1 MLEVRNLTKTFGG
14 LVAVNRADFTVSS
27 GEILA
32 VIGPN
37 GAGKT
42 TIFNLITGILAPDKG
57 EIKFQNRL
65 LNRMKPYQIARLGIS
80 RTFQNLEL
88 FRTMTVAE
96 NVMVGAYTRDTTGF
110 IGAMLRRPGTSLQDQ
125 ERYAEA
131 VEILRGVG
139 LADYADEQADSL
151 PFGLQRLLEIA
162 RALASRPKLVLLD
175 EPAAGLNA
183 SESQAL
189 VGVLRSLQEQGLTF
203 VLVEHDMTTVMD
215 VADRIVVLN
224 FGSVI
229 ASGAPAEIRSN
240 AEVIRAYL
248 GEDEP

>member
-1 MLEVRNLTKTFGG
+1 VLDVRDLTKNFGG
-14 LVAVNRADFTVSS
+14 LVAVNRASFSVNA

-42 TIFNLITGILAPDKG
+42 TIFNLITGMLTPDEG
-57 EIKFQNRL
+57 EIRFQGRPL
-65 LNRMKPYQIARLGIS
+65 AGLKPHQIARLGIS

-88 FRTMTVAE
+88 FRAMTVAE
-96 NVMVGAYTRDTTGF
+96 NVMVGAYTKGKTGF
-110 IGAMLRRPGTSLQDQ
+110 VRAILRRPGTTAGDRK
-125 ERYAEA
+125 RYGEALELLRAVNMAE
-131 VEILRGVG
+131 
-139 LADYADEQADSL
+139 YADEPAESL

-162 RALASRPKLVLLD
+162 RALAAGPQLVLLD

-183 SESQAL
+183 GESQAL
-189 VGVLRSLQEQGLTF
+189 VAFLRRLREQNLTF
-203 VLVEHDMTTVMD
+203 VLVEHDMATVMD

-229 ASGAPAEIRSN
+229 AEGTPAEIRSN
-240 AEVIRAYL
+240 PEVIRAYL
-248 GEDEP
+248 GEDES

>member
-1 MLEVRNLTKTFGG
+1 MLEVRSLTKTFGG
-14 LVAVNRADFTVSS
+14 LVAVNRADFTVTP

-42 TIFNLITGILAPDKG
+42 TIFNVITGILAPDEG
-57 EIKFQNRL
+57 EIRFQNRL

-110 IGAMLRRPGTSLQDQ
+110 IGAMLRRPGTSLQDR

-229 ASGAPAEIRSN
+229 AAGAPAEIRSN

>member
-1 MLEVRNLTKTFGG
+1 VLDVRDLTKSFGG
-14 LVAVNRADFTVSS
+14 LVAVNRASFSVNP

-42 TIFNLITGILAPDKG
+42 TIFNLITGMLTPDEG
-57 EIKFQNRL
+57 EIRFQGRPL
-65 LNRMKPYQIARLGIS
+65 AGLKPHQIARLGIS

-96 NVMVGAYTRDTTGF
+96 NVMVGAYTKGKTGF
-110 IGAMLRRPGTSLQDQ
+110 VRAILRRPGMTAGDRK
-125 ERYAEA
+125 RYGEALELLGAVNLAE
-131 VEILRGVG
+131 
-139 LADYADEQADSL
+139 YADEPAQSL

-162 RALASRPKLVLLD
+162 RALAAGPQLVLLD

-183 SESQAL
+183 GESQAL
-189 VGVLRSLQEQGLTF
+189 VAFLRRLREQNLTF
-203 VLVEHDMTTVMD
+203 VLVEHDMATVMD

-229 ASGAPAEIRSN
+229 AEGTPAEIRSN
-240 AEVIRAYL
+240 PEVIRAYL
-248 GEDEP
+248 GEDET

>member
-1 MLEVRNLTKTFGG
+1 MLDVRDLTKSFGG
-14 LVAVNRADFTVSS
+14 LVAVNRASFSVNP

-42 TIFNLITGILAPDKG
+42 TIFNLITGMLTPDEG
-57 EIKFQNRL
+57 EIRFQGRPL
-65 LNRMKPYQIARLGIS
+65 AGLKPHQIARLGIS

-96 NVMVGAYTRDTTGF
+96 NVMVGAYTKGKTGF
-110 IGAMLRRPGTSLQDQ
+110 VRAILRRPGMTAGDRK
-125 ERYAEA
+125 RYGEALELLGAVNLAE
-131 VEILRGVG
+131 
-139 LADYADEQADSL
+139 YADEPAQSL

-162 RALASRPKLVLLD
+162 RALAAGPQLVLLD

-183 SESQAL
+183 GESQAL
-189 VGVLRSLQEQGLTF
+189 VAFLRRLREQNLTF
-203 VLVEHDMTTVMD
+203 VLVEHDMATVMD

-229 ASGAPAEIRSN
+229 AEGTPAEIRSN
-240 AEVIRAYL
+240 PEVIRAYL
-248 GEDEP
+248 GEDET